1 MQEQEIKDLF
11 KKYLSGKCTDEER
24 ALLESWYLEYE
35 ANELPELSDVQFMEI
50 ERSSVKIPKKLD
62 YRLWG
67 RLAAAAAV
75 LLVVSFGVYFYQ
87 SYHTQDYSFKTKLI
101 GKDIPAG
108 GNKAFLT
115 LADGRQV
122 PLSDAQ
128 TGVIIGSDNIM
139 YTDSTVVNRH
149 TTLPP
154 GNSALT
160 ITTPRKGQYQI
171 QLPEG
176 TKIWLNAASSISY
189 NTAVINNVIC
199 RKVNLTGE
207 AYFEVA
213 KDKKRPFIVVSNG
226 QEAEVLGTHFNIN
239 AYTDEAN
246 VKTTLLEGSLR
257 VSKSSTPN
265 RVILKPNQQSTTSVN
280 SNQPEVKNID
290 PVAVLSWKNGEF
302 SFENE
307 TLESIM
313 RQVSR
318 WYDVEIAY
326 ENESLKKEIFGGSIS
341 RFSDVSKVLKMLE
354 LTRHVHFIINEKE
367 RRITVM
373 Q

>member
-1 MQEQEIKDLF
+1 MQEQEIKNLF
-11 KKYLSGKCTDEER
+11 RKYSSGNCTDEEK
-24 ALLESWYLEYE
+24 ALLESWYLQHE
-35 ANELPELSDVQFMEI
+35 AHDLPQLSDVQLMEI
-50 ERSSVKIPKKLD
+50 ERSSVKIPKKME
-62 YRLWG
+62 YRSWG
-67 RLAAAAAV
+67 RWVAAAAV
-75 LLVVSFGVYFYQ
+75 LLVVSFGIYFYQ
-87 SYHTQDYSFKTKLI
+87 SYNNQGYSFKTKLI

-122 PLSDAQ
+122 ALSDAQ

-139 YTDSTVVNRH
+139 YTDSTVVKNQA
-149 TTLPP
+149 TLSS
-154 GNSALT
+154 GTALT

-189 NTAVINNVIC
+189 NTAVINNVVC

-213 KDKKRPFIVVSNG
+213 KDKKHPFIVVSNG

-239 AYTDEAN
+239 AYADEVN
-246 VKTTLLEGSLR
+246 IKTTLLEGSLR
-257 VSKSSTPN
+257 VAKSNTPN
-265 RVILKPNQQSTTSVN
+265 DVVLKPNQQSTTSVN
-280 SNQPEVKNID
+280 SNRPEVTNID
-290 PVAVLSWKNGEF
+290 PTAALSWKNGEF